1 MGGDKNLFWRYYN
14 QGLTVKLLVRG
25 SHHVGWGGGE
35 KQKKKI
41 KNWKINISHGS
52 SRMVRVHRYEAGD
65 GESVIQT
72 VLQSR
77 ICSAQGHTSLSNR
90 EIKKQ

>member
-25 SHHVGWGGGE
+25 SHHIGWGVGGR
-35 KQKKKI
+35 KKER

-52 SRMVRVHRYEAGD
+52 SRMGRVYGYEAGD

-72 VLQSR
+72 VLQRR
-77 ICSAQGHTSLSNR
+77 ICSAQGHASLSNR